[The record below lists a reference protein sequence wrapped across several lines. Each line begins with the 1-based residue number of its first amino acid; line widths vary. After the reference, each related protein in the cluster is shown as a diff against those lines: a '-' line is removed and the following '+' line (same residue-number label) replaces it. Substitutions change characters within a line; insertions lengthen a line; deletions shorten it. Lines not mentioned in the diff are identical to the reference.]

1 MNRLEESISRWCSL
15 YLRNMQYQI
24 DNAKSEQERQELQKA
39 KEEKISLFNKNK
51 TDAMPNF

>member
-1 MNRLEESISRWCSL
+1 
-15 YLRNMQYQI
+15 MQYQI